1 VNAATLTHTLED
13 SIELRALATAAG
25 ITEVEAKRF
34 MGLLADV
41 PIRQTVRMAK
51 TCHAD
56 AERARERAKRLRR

>member
-1 VNAATLTHTLED
+1 VNAAVLTHTLED

-41 PIRQTVRMAK
+41 PICQAVRIAK
-51 TCHAD
+51 TCHAE
-56 AERARERAKRLRR
+56 AARARERAKRLRR